1 MNEKL
6 IFISTGEASG
16 DMIGGGL
23 IEELRLQGYQGNIFG
38 LGSKRMKDAGA
49 VLLHDIKDWAA
60 LGIYQS
66 LKVVPKILR
75 QYNKTKKW
83 IKKNKPDVVIAVDFG
98 YVNVRLL
105 RYAKF
110 IGCKTLYF
118 MPPGAWRKSKQGSD
132 LKEVSDVI
140 ATPFEWSE
148 KILKQ
153 MGATVFWVGHPIKQL
168 ARKFETENR
177 MFFVIM
183 PGSRKHEYQ
192 SNLPVMAKAMN
203 LLLEKEQELKTDRLN
218 FVMLASST
226 ANVHELQKL
235 WSQFSKVQI
244 SIQQVPSFQ
253 FLKNGVVSLVC
264 SGTATLESAV
274 CKTPM
279 VVIYRGDK
287 IMELEY
293 RIRKPKFDYV
303 ALPSILLGKKV
314 VPELIQ
320 WDATPERIAE
330 EIGKL
335 LSDSPE
341 RRLQMQDFEE
351 LEKVLGPDDSLT
363 RTANIALKLIN

>member
-16 DMIGGGL
+16 DTMGAGL
-23 IEELRLQGYQGNIFG
+23 IEELRAQGYQGKVFG
-38 LGSKRMKDAGA
+38 LGSKRMKGAGA

-66 LKVVPKILR
+66 LKVVPKILA

-83 IKKNKPDVVIAVDFG
+83 IKKNKPDLVIAVDFG
-98 YVNVRLL
+98 FVNVKLL
-105 RYAKF
+105 RNAKQL
-110 IGCKTLYF
+110 GCKTLYF
-118 MPPGAWRKSKQGSD
+118 MPPGAWRKDKQGSD
-132 LKEVSDVI
+132 LKDVSDVI

-153 MGATVFWVGHPIKQL
+153 MGANVLWVGHPIKQL
-168 ARKFETENR
+168 ASKFETENR
-177 MFFVIM
+177 VFFVIM
-183 PGSRKHEYQ
+183 PGSRRHEYQ
-192 SNLPVMAKAMN
+192 NNLPVMAKAVN
-203 LLLEKEQELKTDRLN
+203 LLFEKEKGLKDEMLH
-218 FVMLASST
+218 FVMVASST
-226 ANVHELQKL
+226 ANVHELQQL
-235 WSQFSKVQI
+235 WSRFSQVQI
-244 SIQQVPSFQ
+244 SVQQAPSFQ
-253 FLKNGVVSLVC
+253 FLKNGVVSLIC

-279 VVIYRGDK
+279 VVVYRGDK

-293 RIRKPKFDYV
+293 RIRKPKFDFI

-320 WDATPERIAE
+320 WDATPERIAG
-330 EIGKL
+330 EISKL

-341 RRLQMQDFEE
+341 RRSQMQDFED
-351 LEKVLGPDDSLT
+351 LEKILGPDDSLT
-363 RTANIALKLIN
+363 STAKVALELIN

>member
-6 IFISTGEASG
+6 IFISAGEASG
-16 DMIGGGL
+16 DTIGAGL
-23 IEELRLQGYQGNIFG
+23 IEELRAQGYRGKIFG
-38 LGSKRMKDAGA
+38 LGSKHMADAGA

-66 LKVVPKILR
+66 LKVVPKIFA

-83 IKKNKPDVVIAVDFG
+83 IKKNKPDLVVAVDFG
-98 YVNVRLL
+98 FVNVKLL
-105 RYAKF
+105 RNAKLF
-110 IGCKTLYF
+110 GCKTLYF
-118 MPPGAWRKSKQGSD
+118 MPPGAWRKNKQGSD
-132 LKEVSDVI
+132 LKDISDVI

-153 MGATVFWVGHPIKQL
+153 MGANVLWVGHPIKQL
-168 ARKFETENR
+168 ARKFETEKR
-177 MFFVIM
+177 IFFVIM
-183 PGSRKHEYQ
+183 PGSRRHEYQ
-192 SNLPVMAKAMN
+192 NNLPVMAKAVN
-203 LLLEKEQELKTDRLN
+203 LLFEKEQGLKNDMLC
-218 FVMLASST
+218 FVMIASST

-235 WSQFSKVQI
+235 WSQYSKVQI
-244 SIQQVPSFQ
+244 SVEQFPSFQ

-279 VVIYRGDK
+279 VVVYRGDK

-293 RIRKPKFDYV
+293 RIRKPKFDFI

-320 WDATPERIAE
+320 WDAIPERIAE

-341 RRLQMQDFEE
+341 RRSQMQDFEE
-351 LEKVLGPDDSLT
+351 LEQVLGPDDSFT
-363 RTANIALKLIN
+363 RTAKIALDLIN